1 MFIVY
6 FKKPVQLNW
15 LFKLNQTYNYLYLES
30 TKTTTLYIKTGSPL
44 YSYLNLESTKTGA
57 VNLITA
63 CKLYSYLNLESTKD
77 NFAHAKNQVNLDLVL
92 GFIFEQMVVNYQLVG
107 KEIGMLSLTFIL
119 PLATEAWSIS

>member
-6 FKKPVQLNW
+6 FKKAKFSWAGFLSW
-15 LFKLNQTYNYLYLES
+15 L
-30 TKTTTLYIKTGSPL
+30 I
-44 YSYLNLESTKTGA
+44 
-57 VNLITA
+57 
-63 CKLYSYLNLESTKD
+63 KLYSYLNLESTKD